1 MGIFKTKESPI
12 QKALLLWYTKPYKNY
27 YLHSKQKSSL
37 GKKRSKISKWCNI
50 CNPHLV
56 NSCLAFFLISKCQK
70 TPIFSY
76 TTCSAIT
83 HNNRLWNHPNLEK
96 LGHLQLLTKT
106 SKINMRLFKVT
117 FIHRIWRRN
126 ANWFRF
132 MCCWAVVTEIRIKS
146 VQKSLI
152 SNPWP

>member
-1 MGIFKTKESPI
+1 MMCGNFQNKRISNPKSITFMI
-12 QKALLLWYTKPYKNY
+12 LYQALQKLLPSFQAKI
-27 YLHSKQKSSL
+27 SFR
-37 GKKRSKISKWCNI
+37 KKRSKISKWCNI

-56 NSCLAFFLISKCQK
+56 NSCLAFFLLSKCQK

-83 HNNRLWNHPNLEK
+83 HNNRLGNHPNLEK

-117 FIHRIWRRN
+117 FIHRI
-126 ANWFRF
+126 
-132 MCCWAVVTEIRIKS
+132 
-146 VQKSLI
+146 
-152 SNPWP
+152 